1 MNSTQRKGILFT
13 SVAVVAL
20 LNASGASAQQTAPNF
35 PVTTATANGQAAVAT
50 PPKDSTEGE
59 IVVTGT
65 RLRVSGYD
73 APTPTTII
81 SAENIASSAQPN
93 VFNAITQLP
102 SLQGSTGATVGTNNT
117 STGQNGLSSFNL
129 RGLGPIRT
137 LTLLDGQRVVPANV
151 TGVPDISLFP
161 QLLIKRVDI
170 VTGGASASYGS
181 DAVAGVINL
190 ITDTKFSGFKANVLG
205 SITKYGDNESVSAQ
219 AAWGGSFAD
228 DRLHLVLSA
237 EYTREGGV
245 PSNGF
250 GAGPGPNGRTWYA
263 APSLQVRTIANT
275 VSGSPQITRI
285 LNGQDYQFAKY
296 GLITSGPLQGTA
308 FGANGVPFTFNYGS
322 NGRPTGT
329 GAVTNC
335 IAPFCEGGDLS
346 GNVGN
351 GTSLAS
357 KLDRYNAYGR
367 VSYDLDSRNEIFATV
382 NVSRVSSS
390 STPNPGAFKNA
401 NLTIQCDNPYVPA
414 SIQAACVTN
423 AITSFQF
430 GTSNAQLPKFINVQP
445 VREQVRVVL
454 GMDGAIDLL
463 GSEWKYNAY
472 AQLGRNLTTIDVDD
486 ITLTPRYNASIDAIR
501 DISGAI
507 VCRSAIARASGCVPM
522 NVLGNVAPTAAA
534 LAYVTPA
541 NGPHQRSVQQE
552 FAFGYSISATPFSLW
567 AGPVAF
573 AAGVE
578 YRNESYRVTGD
589 PYGDGTAPENPYTAD
604 YPADPLLNV
613 TNGNN
618 WYAGNFHRGNGK
630 YDVAEAYAE
639 FGIPLFNSSGAGKAM
654 LNLAGR
660 ATNYST
666 SGFVATYKIGGTWDT
681 PLSGL
686 RFRAVHSKDVRAPN
700 LSELF
705 AAPTIVNITV
715 NDPVTKTAVTA
726 QSRTIGNPNLSPEIG
741 KTTELGVVYSNPS
754 WLPGFSASVD
764 YYTIKIDKLIS
775 TITPQ
780 QTVDLCFAGNASLCG
795 NVFLTGGGSTNPNY
809 VIVQAINL
817 AQIETRGLDIEASYQ
832 FELPGVPGKFAL
844 RGLATHTFSFLT
856 KTGVLGQEPI
866 ESAGNNSGS
875 VPYWKFFTTQA
886 WETDRFS
893 LNLTE
898 RWFSDG
904 VINRMYVECQTNC
917 PAPTVNHP
925 TINDNRMN
933 GAFYIDVG
941 GSVNISD
948 AVKFYFKVDNLLNRN
963 PEPDYKAVP
972 NNFGANPLLYDIF
985 GRTFRAGVR
994 FKL

>member
-1 MNSTQRKGILFT
+1 MKSLCGKST
-13 SVAVVAL
+13 L
-20 LNASGASAQQTAPNF
+20 LASAAVMAMLSAGNAGAQESIEATKTQADPASDSGE
-35 PVTTATANGQAAVAT
+35 TTAS
-50 PPKDSTEGE
+50 D

-65 RLRVSGYD
+65 RLRISGYD
-73 APTPTTII
+73 APTPTTVI
-81 SAENIASSAQPN
+81 SAESIAANAQPN

-190 ITDTKFSGFKANVLG
+190 ITDTEFTGFKGNVLG
-205 SITKYGDNESVSAQ
+205 SITTYGDNESISAQ
-219 AAWGGSFAD
+219 AAWGARFAD

-245 PSNGF
+245 PGNGF

-275 VSGSPQITRI
+275 AAGSPQITRI
-285 LNGQDYQFAKY
+285 LQGQDYQFAKY

-308 FGANGVPFTFNYGS
+308 FGLNGQPFPFKYGS
-322 NGRPTGT
+322 NGTPTGT
-329 GAVTNC
+329 GAVTGC
-335 IAPFCEGGDLS
+335 VAPFCEGGDMD
-346 GNVGN
+346 GTVGN

-367 VSYDLDSRNEIFATV
+367 ISYELDSRNEIFATM
-382 NVSRVSSS
+382 NLSRVESS

-414 SIQAACVTN
+414 SVRAACVTN

-430 GTSNAQLPKFINVQP
+430 GTSNAQLPKFISVVP
-445 VREQVRVVL
+445 VREQIRVVV
-454 GMDGAIDLL
+454 GMAGSIDLA
-463 GSEWKYNAY
+463 GSEWKYDTY
-472 AQLGRNLTTIDVDD
+472 AQLGRNITTIDVED

-501 DISGAI
+501 DGSGNI
-507 VCRSAIARASGCVPM
+507 VCRSAVARGSGCIPM
-522 NVLGNVAPTAAA
+522 NVLGNVAPSAAA
-534 LAYVTPA
+534 LAYITPA
-541 NGPHQRSVQQE
+541 NGPRQRSRQHE
-552 FAFGYSISATPFSLW
+552 FAFGFGISSEPFALW
-567 AGPVAF
+567 AGSVAF

-578 YRNESYRVTGD
+578 YRNEAYRVRGD
-589 PYGDGTAPENPYTAD
+589 PYGDGAAPENPYTAA

-639 FGIPLFNSSGAGKAM
+639 FGIPLFKSDSAGKAM
-654 LNLAGR
+654 LNIAGR
-660 ATNYST
+660 MTNYST
-666 SGFVATYKIGGTWDT
+666 SGFVATYKVGGTWET
-681 PLSGL
+681 PLDGL

-705 AAPTIVNITV
+705 AAPQIVNITV
-715 NDPVTKTAVTA
+715 NDPLTKTAVTA
-726 QSRTIGNPNLSPEIG
+726 QSRTIGNPNLRPEIG
-741 KTTELGVVYSNPS
+741 KTTEFGVIYSAPP
-754 WLPGFSASVD
+754 WLRGFSVSLD
-764 YYTIKIDKLIS
+764 YYTINIGQLIS

-780 QTVDLCFAGNASLCG
+780 QTVDLCFAGNTSLCS
-795 NVFLTGGGSTNPNY
+795 NVFLTGGGSTTPNF
-809 VIVQAINL
+809 VVVQAINL
-817 AQIETRGLDIEASYQ
+817 AEIKTRGLDIEASYQ
-832 FELPGVPGKFAL
+832 FDVPSVPGKFSL

-866 ESAGNNSGS
+866 QSAGNNSGS
-875 VPYWKFFTTQA
+875 VPYWKFYTTQS
-886 WETDRFS
+886 WETDAFS
-893 LNLTE
+893 LNLTQ

-904 VINRMYVECQTNC
+904 VINRMFIECQTTC
-917 PAPTVNHP
+917 PAPTVNRS
-925 TINDNRMN
+925 TINNNQMK
-933 GAFYIDVG
+933 GAFYFDLG
-941 GSVNISD
+941 GSVKVTD
-948 AVKFYFKVDNLLNRN
+948 AIKFYFKVDNLLNRN

-994 FKL
+994 FSL